1 MAVVNFPNS
10 PADGETFTYE
20 GKTFE
25 WSATDSIWIRQRLLD
40 TITVPSDLTD
50 LGITDGT
57 VGQVL
62 TTDGAGGFTFEDAGI
77 PSDLTD
83 LGITDGTVGQ
93 VLTTDGAGGFT
104 FEDAGSDQSNFA
116 TTGKAIA
123 MAIVFGG

>member
-62 TTDGAGGFTFEDAGI
+62 TTDGAGGFTFEDAG
-77 PSDLTD
+77 
-83 LGITDGTVGQ
+83 
-93 VLTTDGAGGFT
+93 
-104 FEDAGSDQSNFA
+104 SDQSNFA